1 MTPQLSSSAKESL
14 QAVLDKQAGYLGG
27 AFLSVATSEGVIF
40 NSCSGLFDQL
50 ERGKQDARKASTS
63 DVMWYASTTKLIIA
77 AGM

>member
-50 ERGKQDARKASTS
+50 ERGKQDARASTS

-77 AGM
+77 VGM